1 MAIMLVIVL
10 TLTLT
15 LMLLCITF
23 LVHFLGP
30 LLKGGRGEERRGGG
44 GGGGEGLGRA
54 GGVCSHG

>member
-1 MAIMLVIVL
+1 MAILLVIGL

-15 LMLLCITF
+15 LTLLCITL

-30 LLKGGRGEERRGGG
+30 LLKGGRGEERRGEEGG
-44 GGGGEGLGRA
+44 GALGRA

>member
-1 MAIMLVIVL
+1 MAILLVIGL

-15 LMLLCITF
+15 LTLLCITL

-30 LLKGGRGEERRGGG
+30 LLKGEERRGEEGG
-44 GGGGEGLGRA
+44 QGEGLGRA

>member
-1 MAIMLVIVL
+1 MAILLVIGL

-15 LMLLCITF
+15 LTLLCITL

-30 LLKGGRGEERRGGG
+30 LLKGGRGEERRGSVGG
-44 GGGGEGLGRA
+44 GRA